1 MRIVAEA
8 ARKIEVLSGLSPVEP
23 ADIVPLYHQVKES
36 LALQIASGRWRPGE
50 ELPSE
55 ADLCRFFGVSRGT
68 IRRAVGDLS
77 QQGLVQTRQ
86 GRGTFVS
93 RPKFEGSI
101 LGSYRLFREK
111 GVKHDPA
118 SIVRRCERR
127 TIHEELRDMFG
138 LPADAEVYE
147 VERVQFMDR
156 VPMTVH
162 TSVFP
167 ADLVDGLERV
177 DLSQQTIYDILEER
191 FNLFFV
197 RAEETLEPA
206 VADDYVARALT
217 IAVGTPL
224 FSVERHSFTQGDRMA
239 EYRHSYMRGDRYKY
253 RIEFR

>member
-1 MRIVAEA
+1 MAEA
-8 ARKIEVLSGLSPVEP
+8 AQKIDPMAALSPVEP
-23 ADIVPLYHQVKES
+23 ADVVPLYHQIKES

-50 ELPSE
+50 EVPSE
-55 ADLCRFFGVSRGT
+55 ADLCRFYGVSRGT
-68 IRRAVGDLS
+68 IRRALGELA
-77 QQGLVQTRQ
+77 QRGLVQTRH

-101 LGSYRLFREK
+101 LGSYRLFRER
-111 GVKHDPA
+111 GVIHDPA

-127 TIHEELRDMFG
+127 PLRDELSALFG
-138 LPADAEVYE
+138 LPARTAVYE
-147 VERVQFMDR
+147 VERIQFMDR
-156 VPMTVH
+156 VPTTIH

-167 ADLVDGLERV
+167 ADLVDGLDQI
-177 DLSQQTIYDILEER
+177 DLSQRTIYELLEER

-206 VADDYVARALT
+206 IADEYVARALK
-217 IAVGTPL
+217 IAAGTPL
-224 FSVERHSFTQGDRMA
+224 FSVERHSFTHGDRMA

>member
-1 MRIVAEA
+1 MTVGEP
-8 ARKIEVLSGLSPVEP
+8 ARKIETLTGLAPVEP
-23 ADIVPLYHQVKES
+23 ADIVPLYHQIKES
-36 LALQIASGRWRPGE
+36 LALQITSGRWRPGE

-55 ADLCRFFGVSRGT
+55 ADLCRFYAVSRGT
-68 IRRAVGDLS
+68 IRRAISDLA
-77 QQGLVQTRQ
+77 QQGLLNTRQ

-111 GVKHDPA
+111 GVKHDPE

-127 TIHEELRDMFG
+127 KIRDELRTLFA
-138 LPADAEVYE
+138 LPPGAEVYE
-147 VERVQFMDR
+147 VERIQFMDR
-156 VPMTVH
+156 VPMTIH

-167 ADLVDGLERV
+167 ADLVQGLERI
-177 DLSQQTIYDILEER
+177 DLSQQTIYEILEEK
-191 FNLFFV
+191 FQLFFV

-206 VADDYVARALT
+206 VADEYVARALS
-217 IAVGTPL
+217 IAAGTPL
-224 FSVERHSFTQGDRMA
+224 FSVERHSFTRGDRMA

>member
-1 MRIVAEA
+1 MAEA
-8 ARKIEVLSGLSPVEP
+8 ARKIETLTGLSPVEP
-23 ADIVPLYHQVKES
+23 ADIVPLYHQIKES
-36 LALQIASGRWRPGE
+36 LALQITSGRWRPGE

-55 ADLCRFFGVSRGT
+55 ADLCRFYGVSRGT
-68 IRRAVGDLS
+68 IRRAISDLAR
-77 QQGLVQTRQ
+77 QGLLNTRQ

-111 GVKHDPA
+111 GVKHDPE

-127 TIHEELRDMFG
+127 PIRDELRELFA
-138 LPADAEVYE
+138 LPVGAEVYE
-147 VERVQFMDR
+147 VERIQFMDR
-156 VPMTVH
+156 VPMTIH

-167 ADLVDGLERV
+167 ADLVDGLERI
-177 DLSQQTIYDILEER
+177 DLSQQTIYEILEEK
-191 FNLFFV
+191 FQLFFV

-206 VADDYVARALT
+206 VADEYVARALSIT
-217 IAVGTPL
+217 VGTPL
-224 FSVERHSFTQGDRMA
+224 FSVERHSFTRGDRMA

>member
-1 MRIVAEA
+1 MVAP
-8 ARKIEVLSGLSPVEP
+8 ARKIEVLSGLSPIEP
-23 ADIVPLYHQVKES
+23 ADVIPLYHQVKES
-36 LALQIASGRWRPGE
+36 LALQIASGRWRAGE

-55 ADLCRFFGVSRGT
+55 ADLCGFYGVSRGT
-68 IRRAVGDLS
+68 LRRAISDLS
-77 QQGLVQTRQ
+77 QQGLVSSRQ

-111 GVKHDPA
+111 GVKHDPE

-127 TIHEELRDMFG
+127 TIRDELREMFG

-156 VPMTVH
+156 VPMTIH

-167 ADLVDGLERV
+167 ADLVPGLERV
-177 DLSQQTIYDILEER
+177 DLSQQTIYEILEEK
-191 FNLFFV
+191 FDLFFV
-197 RAEETLEPA
+197 GADETLEPA
-206 VADDYVARALT
+206 TADEYVARALN
-217 IAVGTPL
+217 IGVGTPL
-224 FSVERHSFTQGDRMA
+224 FSVERRSFMRGSRMA

-253 RIEFR
+253 RVEFR

>member
-1 MRIVAEA
+1 MAEA
-8 ARKIEVLSGLSPVEP
+8 AQKLKALADLSPVEP
-23 ADIVPLYHQVKES
+23 ADVIPLYHQIKES
-36 LALQIASGRWRPGE
+36 LALHITSGRWRSGE

-55 ADLCRFFGVSRGT
+55 AELCRHYGVSCGT
-68 IRRAVGDLS
+68 IRRALSDLA
-77 QQGLVQTRQ
+77 QQGIVHSRQ

-111 GVKHDPA
+111 GLKHDQT

-127 TIHEELRDMFG
+127 TVREELRKKFD
-138 LPADAEVYE
+138 LPKGAKVYE
-147 VERVQFMDR
+147 VERVQFMEG
-156 VPMTVH
+156 VPVTLH

-167 ADLVDGLERV
+167 ADLVEGLDKV
-177 DLSQQTIYDILEER
+177 DLSQRTIYEMLEQS
-191 FNLFFV
+191 FNLFLV

-206 VADDYVARALT
+206 VADDYVADALS
-217 IAVGTPL
+217 IAGGTPL
-224 FSVERHSFTQGDRMA
+224 FSVERHSFTHGDRLA